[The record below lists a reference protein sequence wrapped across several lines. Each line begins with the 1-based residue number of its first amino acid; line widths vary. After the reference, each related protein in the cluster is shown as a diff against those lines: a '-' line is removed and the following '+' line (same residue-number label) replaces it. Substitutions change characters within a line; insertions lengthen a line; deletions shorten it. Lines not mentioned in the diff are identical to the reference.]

1 VSEIKISAEPR
12 NEFGKGAARRIRRA
26 DKIPAVL
33 YGHGEA
39 PVHITLPGHDTMLAL
54 KNANALLALDI
65 EGRSQLALPKHVQRD
80 PLRRTIEHVDLIM
93 VRKGEKVTVDVPVV
107 LVGDPAPGAMVQQ
120 EQTSVALEAEATHL
134 PERIELSIEGL
145 ATGTMVHASDL
156 VLPEGSVLQ
165 SDPEMLVVNII
176 EPQSVEEMEAEL
188 EAAEAEAGIEREA
201 PSVPAEAA
209 GVPAPTPA
217 AEAPEPEES

>member
-1 VSEIKISAEPR
+1 MSEIKIAAEMR

-26 DKIPAVL
+26 DKVPAVL
-33 YGHGEA
+33 YGHGEK

-54 KNANALLALDI
+54 KTANALLALDI

-80 PLRRTIEHVDLIM
+80 PLRRSIEHVDLIM

-120 EQTSVALEAEATHL
+120 EHTSVALEAEATNL

-145 ATGTMVHASDL
+145 TTGTQVHASDL
-156 VLPEGSVLQ
+156 TLPEGAVLQ
-165 SDPEMLVVNII
+165 SDPEMLVLNII
-176 EPQSVEEMEAEL
+176 EPQSIEEIEAEL

-201 PSVPAEAA
+201 PAAPAEAA
-209 GVPAPTPA
+209 
-217 AEAPEPEES
+217 AEAPPATEAAESEES

>member
-1 VSEIKISAEPR
+1 MSEIKISAELR
-12 NEFGKGAARRIRRA
+12 SEFGKGAARRIRRA

-33 YGHGEA
+33 YGHGEK

-54 KNANALLALDI
+54 KTANALLALDI

-80 PLRRTIEHVDLIM
+80 PLRRSIEHVDLIM

-107 LVGDPAPGAMVQQ
+107 LFGDPAPGAMVQQ
-120 EQTSVALEAEATHL
+120 ENTSVALEAEATNL

-145 ATGTMVHASDL
+145 TTGTQVHASDL
-156 VLPEGSVLQ
+156 ALPEGSVLQ
-165 SDPEMLVVNII
+165 SDPAMLVLNII
-176 EPQSVEEMEAEL
+176 EPQSVEELEAEL

-201 PSVPAEAA
+201 PSAPAEEVA
-209 GVPAPTPA
+209 APTAEEPA
-217 AEAPEPEES
+217 PEES